1 MKSKTKIILAS
12 CIVVVLVALSLM
24 VVYSEY
30 VSSMST
36 DGKLARV
43 ACLGDSI
50 TQETSYPAD
59 LQALLGNGSTVG
71 NFGETGAT
79 VNVNSDIPYYYDPA
93 FHRVRSFAPTTVVI
107 MLGTNDAHD
116 STYTLIDDFVSNYTK
131 ILTRIENYGSKP
143 QIYVVIPP
151 PVFNNT
157 LGVNATAYV
166 EGVIPRIQQVA
177 KQLDLPTIDVYTP
190 LLNHPEYFPDGLH
203 PNGDGAKIIA
213 DTIYKAIN
221 PQSNW
226 PF

>member
-1 MKSKTKIILAS
+1 MNSKWKILLAS
-12 CIVVVLVALSLM
+12 SIIVVLVALSL
-24 VVYSEY
+24 VILHSNY
-30 VSSMST
+30 VSSSSP

-50 TQETSYPAD
+50 TQETGYPTD
-59 LQALLGNGSTVG
+59 LQALLGNSSIVG
-71 NFGETGAT
+71 NFGATGAT
-79 VNVNSDIPYYYDPA
+79 VNINSDIPYYYEPA
-93 FHRVRSFAPTTVVI
+93 FRRVKSFAPTTVII

-116 STYTLIDDFVSNYTK
+116 NTYELIDNFVGNYTN
-131 ILTRIENYGSKP
+131 ILTRIENYSSKP

-157 LGVNATAYV
+157 LGVNGTAYV

-177 KQLDLPTIDVYTP
+177 AQLDLPTIDVYTP

-203 PNGDGAKIIA
+203 PNGDGAKVIA

-221 PQSNW
+221 P
-226 PF
+226 

>member
-1 MKSKTKIILAS
+1 MNSKWKITLAVS
-12 CIVVVLVALSLM
+12 IVVMLAALSL
-24 VVYSEY
+24 VVVHSEY
-30 VSSMST
+30 VASTVSS
-36 DGKLARV
+36 DKGARV

-50 TQETSYPAD
+50 TQETGYPND
-59 LQALLGNGSTVG
+59 LQALLGNRSIVG
-71 NFGETGAT
+71 NFGATGAT
-79 VNVNSDIPYYYDPA
+79 VNANSDLPYYYEPA
-93 FHRVRSFAPTTVVI
+93 FRRVKSFAPTTVII

-116 STYTLIDDFVSNYTK
+116 DTYKLIDNFVNNYTR
-131 ILTRIENYGSKP
+131 ILTRIENYSSKP

-157 LGVNATAYV
+157 LGVNGTAYV
-166 EGVIPRIQQVA
+166 EGVIPRIQLVA

-190 LLNHPEYFPDGLH
+190 LLNHSEYFPDGLH
-203 PNGDGAKIIA
+203 PNGDGAKVIA